1 MAQQTA
7 ISWLIENIPQR
18 FANAFMNECVDVIE
32 QAKQMEKEQIMK
44 AWDKRCKQGTF
55 ISGWHIET
63 QNGEQYYNETYHSNK

>member
-18 FANAFMNECVDVIE
+18 FANAFMNECEDVIE
-32 QAKQMEKEQIMK
+32 QAKQMEKEQIVN
-44 AWDKRCKQGTF
+44 AWDKRCRKGTF

-63 QNGEQYYNETYHSNK
+63 QDGEQYYNETYKKD